1 LNSKPGSE
9 LPFRMIVRETT
20 YRSWLG
26 TSISG
31 KVEQGTIRPG
41 DLISILNSS
50 PPRSFKV
57 KELQMFQ
64 LILDYAEIGEN
75 VAVLLEGYAHEEVE
89 AGSVLV
95 KVSDLGT

>member
-1 LNSKPGSE
+1 MTSKPGSE
-9 LPFRMIVRETT
+9 LPFRMIVRDST

-41 DLISILNSS
+41 DVISILDSS
-50 PPRSFKV
+50 PPRTFKV
-57 KELQMFQ
+57 KELQMFD
-64 LILDYAEIGEN
+64 LILDYAETGEN
-75 VAVLLEGYAHEEVE
+75 VAVLLEGYAHEDVE

-95 KVSDLGT
+95 KVSDLGS